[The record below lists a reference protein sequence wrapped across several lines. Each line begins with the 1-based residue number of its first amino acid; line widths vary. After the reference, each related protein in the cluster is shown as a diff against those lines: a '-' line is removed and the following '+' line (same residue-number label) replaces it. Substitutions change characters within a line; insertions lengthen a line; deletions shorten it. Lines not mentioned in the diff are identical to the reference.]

1 MRFPTN
7 GKTNHPSSLDEKAA
21 LIGLLDGTF
30 KIFFAFFINIH
41 KQQGLFHYVE
51 DEFLTDDILF
61 KLMK

>member
-1 MRFPTN
+1 MKPAIQGWNHIPT
-7 GKTNHPSSLDEKAA
+7 KWTDVLSSYFDDDCN
-21 LIGLLDGTF
+21 LIVG
-30 KIFFAFFINIH
+30 NV